1 MFIEEKWI
9 FWLYFGTH
17 ATVHSFNSLII
28 VVQKSLVTTTTTRR
42 KEQQEMIRKAFQAEE
57 ERKRVGRERFPMTTI
72 PVNQLAAYEP
82 AIHHASEE
90 HEEGELQNKRT
101 AVIDRTQHAE
111 GPRDWEEP
119 PGIGRTEH
127 AQDPRGREH
136 DDVCVHPYHT
146 NHVPRINLS
155 PCCVLFIC
163 LN

>member
-1 MFIEEKWI
+1 MFITNRSDVYRREMDILTLLWYT
-9 FWLYFGTH
+9 FYS
-17 ATVHSFNSLII
+17 ALII

-111 GPRDWEEP
+111 SPRD
-119 PGIGRTEH
+119 
-127 AQDPRGREH
+127 
-136 DDVCVHPYHT
+136 
-146 NHVPRINLS
+146 
-155 PCCVLFIC
+155 
-163 LN
+163 